1 MVVAAVAAAAE
12 AVMGQNGP
20 LLQPQRRLDHLAPVL
35 RDCRLNYRAARAVQ
49 HREIIIQDR
58 VLVVLVEAATARR
71 LEELLPPE
79 LQVAA
84 VVVPPLLLTNAARH
98 I

>member
-1 MVVAAVAAAAE
+1 MVAAAAE

-49 HREIIIQDR
+49 HREIIMQDR
-58 VLVVLVEAATARR
+58 VLLVVSVEAATARR
-71 LEELLPPE
+71 LEELLLPE

>member
-1 MVVAAVAAAAE
+1 M
-12 AVMGQNGP
+12 
-20 LLQPQRRLDHLAPVL
+20 L

-49 HREIIIQDR
+49 HREIIMQDR
-58 VLVVLVEAATARR
+58 VLLVVSVEAATARR
-71 LEELLPPE
+71 LEELLLPE